1 MKELIRFF
9 WVSVIGGVVD
19 IALAYVSATILEIPL
34 WIAAAAGFSVA
45 AFGNYI
51 LHEVWTFRNKNSRL
65 SSTRALS
72 YFITS
77 GVILSSRLV
86 VVSILSAWISHDH
99 TLLILIGG
107 ASVSFFVNYIISKFL
122 VFSRR
127 IDNRGHT

>member
-1 MKELIRFF
+1 MKEFIRFF
-9 WVSVIGGVVD
+9 WVSVFGGVAD
-19 IALAYVSATILEIPL
+19 IALAYAIATILELPL

-51 LHEVWTFRNKNSRL
+51 LHEVWTFRNENSRL

-77 GVILSSRLV
+77 GVILTSRLV
-86 VVSILSAWISHDH
+86 VVSGLSAWISRDH

-122 VFSRR
+122 VFSRGSE
-127 IDNRGHT
+127 NKGHT